1 MRPTKIETQK
11 GHEIVS
17 RDIRRQLESGELVPG
32 QKLPS
37 LEKLAEA
44 YGVGRST
51 IREAISA
58 LKAMGWLDVRHGGGT
73 YAAKALPQAP
83 APGLLDLS
91 QGAEAVMEILEVRKI
106 LERGTAELAALKR
119 SEDDLARLRAILA
132 RMEAALADDDPAGGE
147 RADLEF
153 HQAIASA
160 SGNPVLNQLMDS
172 ISQRLSETI
181 GRTRELWFYQEQAEA
196 SRLLEEHRSICEAI
210 EARDAVRASE
220 RIGLHL
226 SKVEKVLQTALG
238 RKAGQPETDAHQKEK
253 EKGE

>member
-17 RDIRRQLESGELVPG
+17 RHIRQQLERGELAPG

-73 YAAKALPQAP
+73 YVAKSLPGERP
-83 APGLLDLS
+83 SLFDLS

-119 SEDDLARLRAILA
+119 GDDDLASLREILA
-132 RMEAALADDDPAGGE
+132 RMERALREDDAEGGE
-147 RADLEF
+147 RADLAF
-153 HQAIASA
+153 HQAIAAA

-196 SRLLEEHRSICEAI
+196 SRLLEEHRGIYDAI
-210 EARDAVRASE
+210 ASRDAALASE

-226 SKVEKVLQTALG
+226 SKVEKVLRTALD
-238 RKAGQPETDAHQKEK
+238 RKPDGAAAQA
-253 EKGE
+253 

>member
-17 RDIRRQLESGELVPG
+17 RHIRSQLESGELAPG

-37 LEKLAEA
+37 LEKLAAA

-73 YAAKALPQAP
+73 YAAKTLPPAELPAALRLA
-83 APGLLDLS
+83 
-91 QGAEAVMEILEVRKI
+91 QGAEAVMEILEVRKV
-106 LERGTAELAALKR
+106 LERGTAELAAVKR
-119 SEDDLARLRAILA
+119 SEADLERLRGILA
-132 RMEAALADDDPAGGE
+132 RMQQALEADDAADGE
-147 RADLEF
+147 RADLAF
-153 HQAIASA
+153 HQAIAAA

-196 SRLLEEHRSICEAI
+196 SRLLEEHRGIYEAI
-210 EARDAVRASE
+210 AARDAAGAE
-220 RIGLHL
+220 ARIGAHL
-226 SKVEKVLQTALG
+226 SKVEKVLTAALAE
-238 RKAGQPETDAHQKEK
+238 KASTQADDAAGAAK
-253 EKGE
+253 

>member
-17 RDIRRQLESGELVPG
+17 RDIRRQLESGELAPG

-73 YAAKALPQAP
+73 YAAKTLPQAS
-83 APGLLDLS
+83 AAGLLDFS
-91 QGAEAVMEILEVRKI
+91 HGAEAVMEILEVRKI

-119 SEDDLARLRAILA
+119 GEGDLARLRAILA
-132 RMEAALADDDPAGGE
+132 RMATALEEDDASGGE

-181 GRTRELWFYQEQAEA
+181 GRTRELWFYQEEAEA
-196 SRLLEEHRSICEAI
+196 SRLLDEHRGIYEAI
-210 EARDAVRASE
+210 AARDAAGAAE
-220 RIGLHL
+220 RIGQHL
-226 SKVEKVLQTALG
+226 SKVEKVLQEALG
-238 RKAGQPETDAHQKEK
+238 RSGDVKRTPANQREE
-253 EKGE
+253 

>member
-17 RDIRRQLESGELVPG
+17 RHIRQQLERGELVPG

-73 YAAKALPQAP
+73 YVAKSLP
-83 APGLLDLS
+83 GEGTGSLFDLS

-119 SEDDLARLRAILA
+119 SEDDLAKLREILA
-132 RMEAALADDDPAGGE
+132 TMERALREDDAEGGE
-147 RADLEF
+147 RADLAF
-153 HQAIASA
+153 HQAIAEA

-196 SRLLEEHRSICEAI
+196 SRLLEEHRGIYEAI
-210 EARDAVRASE
+210 EARDAGQASE

-226 SKVEKVLQTALG
+226 SKVEKVLRTAL
-238 RKAGQPETDAHQKEK
+238 DQKSD
-253 EKGE
+253 GAAAQAQA

>member
-17 RDIRRQLESGELVPG
+17 RHIRQQLERGELVPG

-73 YAAKALPQAP
+73 YVAKSLPGEAT
-83 APGLLDLS
+83 GSLFDLS

-119 SEDDLARLRAILA
+119 GEDDLARLREILA
-132 RMEAALADDDPAGGE
+132 RMERALREDDAEGGE
-147 RADLEF
+147 RADLAF
-153 HQAIASA
+153 HQAIAAA

-196 SRLLEEHRSICEAI
+196 SRLLEEHRGIYEAI
-210 EARDAVRASE
+210 ETRDSERASE

-226 SKVEKVLQTALG
+226 SKVEKVLRTALEQKSDG
-238 RKAGQPETDAHQKEK
+238 NAGQAQVHS
-253 EKGE
+253 